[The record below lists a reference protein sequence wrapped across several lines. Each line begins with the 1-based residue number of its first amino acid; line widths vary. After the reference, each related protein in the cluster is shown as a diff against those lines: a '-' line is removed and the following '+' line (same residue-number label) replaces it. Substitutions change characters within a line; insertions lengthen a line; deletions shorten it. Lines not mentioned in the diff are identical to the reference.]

1 MVEVQYIRKCETVI
15 NPIET
20 GKNLKRIMLQN
31 GYSVKDIQ
39 FYLNLGTVQS
49 IYHWLDG
56 KSLPTI
62 DHLYALSELFQLPI
76 DSMICG
82 NRRYVPRDGRVE
94 QKTYLFT
101 YYEKLSRLYTA

>member
-1 MVEVQYIRKCETVI
+1 MQYIRKYETVI
-15 NPIET
+15 NPVET
-20 GKNLKRIMLQN
+20 GKNLKRIMLQK

-39 FYLNLGTVQS
+39 YYLNLGTVQS

-82 NRRYVPRDGRVE
+82 NRRYVTGDGRVVE
-94 QKTYLFT
+94 KTYLFT
-101 YYEKLSRLYTA
+101 YYERLSRLYTA